1 MSGCL
6 FDGEFFEE
14 SQTMAIALAPRSYG
28 DARGVRMRYDLA
40 TARLSRESR
49 SGVAFALGFIRVRSW
64 LWGLLVGLCI
74 PIGMHTVAP
83 SPVGAEE
90 RRSPDRI
97 STVIG
102 SCGSKVKSTA
112 IADVP
117 AVLRSALLKELRTL
131 AAIRVFEDSRNASLI
146 GSGYSIDGSVT
157 QLSRR
162 INAQGD
168 IEVSAD
174 VSLIVSAL
182 PGKRVVGMV
191 SAGATVI
198 GSATADTR
206 FASLLLQSLQ
216 QEAIQQAVQQA
227 TVSWVE
233 SLERKNQR
241 KANPKLVAM
250 R

>member
-1 MSGCL
+1 
-6 FDGEFFEE
+6 
-14 SQTMAIALAPRSYG
+14 MAKVRDTTELWR
-28 DARGVRMRYDLA
+28 RKGVRMRDDLA
-40 TARLSRESR
+40 TARLSREER
-49 SGVAFALGFIRVRSW
+49 WGGLFAPERIRWRPW
-64 LWGLLVGLCI
+64 LWGLL
-74 PIGMHTVAP
+74 IGFCVHAGMSAATP
-83 SPVGAEE
+83 SPASAEE
-90 RRSPDRI
+90 RRKPERI
-97 STVIG
+97 AAVIG

-117 AVLRSALLKELRTL
+117 AVLRSALLKELRAS

-146 GSGYSIDGSVT
+146 GAGYSIDGSVT

-162 INAQGD
+162 TNAQGD

-233 SLERKNQR
+233 SLERKNLR

>member
-1 MSGCL
+1 M
-6 FDGEFFEE
+6 
-14 SQTMAIALAPRSYG
+14 
-28 DARGVRMRYDLA
+28 
-40 TARLSRESR
+40 
-49 SGVAFALGFIRVRSW
+49 
-64 LWGLLVGLCI
+64 
-74 PIGMHTVAP
+74 
-83 SPVGAEE
+83 
-90 RRSPDRI
+90 
-97 STVIG
+97 
-102 SCGSKVKSTA
+102 
-112 IADVP
+112 
-117 AVLRSALLKELRTL
+117 LRSALLKELRAS

-146 GSGYSIDGSVT
+146 GAGYSIDGSVT

-162 INAQGD
+162 TNAQGD

-233 SLERKNQR
+233 SLERKNLR

>member
-1 MSGCL
+1 MSGCF
-6 FDGEFFEE
+6 FDGESSEE
-14 SQTMAIALAPRSYG
+14 SQTMAIALAPQSYG

-49 SGVAFALGFIRVRSW
+49 WGVAFAPGPIRARPW
-64 LWGLLVGLCI
+64 LWGLLVGLCVQ
-74 PIGMHTVAP
+74 IGMNAALP

-90 RRSPDRI
+90 RRSPERI
-97 STVIG
+97 SAVIG

-117 AVLRSALLKELRTL
+117 AVLRSALLKELRAS

-162 INAQGD
+162 TNAQGD

-216 QEAIQQAVQQA
+216 QEAIQQAAQQA

>member
-1 MSGCL
+1 M
-6 FDGEFFEE
+6 
-14 SQTMAIALAPRSYG
+14 
-28 DARGVRMRYDLA
+28 
-40 TARLSRESR
+40 
-49 SGVAFALGFIRVRSW
+49 
-64 LWGLLVGLCI
+64 
-74 PIGMHTVAP
+74 
-83 SPVGAEE
+83 
-90 RRSPDRI
+90 
-97 STVIG
+97 
-102 SCGSKVKSTA
+102 
-112 IADVP
+112 
-117 AVLRSALLKELRTL
+117 
-131 AAIRVFEDSRNASLI
+131 FEDSRNASLI

-162 INAQGD
+162 TNAHGD

-233 SLERKNQR
+233 SLERKNLR
-241 KANPKLVAM
+241 KANLKLVAM